1 MTNDDNKANFCMP
14 SIIPKPSRRR
24 KAEKSLFG
32 LSAKFVVWASCLP
45 SFSHN
50 ILGRQDASATIVSKP
65 GREPAFRHLSFGFR
79 HFPLPPPLVNCRLIE
94 ENNGL

>member
-24 KAEKSLFG
+24 KAEESLFG
-32 LSAKFVVWASCLP
+32 LSAKFVVWASRLP

-50 ILGRQDASATIVSKP
+50 ILGRQDARTTIVSKP
-65 GREPAFRHLSFGFR
+65 AESTLFVICHSDFVI
-79 HFPLPPPLVNCRLIE
+79 FPSLPR
-94 ENNGL
+94 